1 MSYRA
6 TVVMNEPEPTAWA
19 WVTAAKLSPFQTRIL
34 SPARSRA
41 SLAAAPVSMISGVD
55 AKLTCLRRDGSRC
68 IFPNKSS

>member
-41 SLAAAPVSMISGVD
+41 SLAAAPVSMISD
-55 AKLTCLRRDGSRC
+55 T
-68 IFPNKSS
+68 